1 MRRMRRVLTIGLLAA
16 LAATG
21 AGGCAILGAPT
32 TAAPP
37 ADPTAFNQANSL
49 AAGNLDGDG
58 RPDAVAAVQGSAG
71 KSIQIYGG
79 LPGGSFTKTGALL
92 GKAADTARLA
102 DMDADNRDDV
112 VACCNES
119 GFYVVR
125 IYRKLAGGPVDD
137 TTMTFGIPTSGCCTD
152 IEVGDFVRN
161 RPQGCGGP
169 LGPACPDGPD
179 VAVLYADGTVRV
191 YSNVLNG
198 QPPSL
203 AATVPPPTPPSGRT
217 WRPVGFAD
225 GASSSD
231 LSEIAYAA
239 NDSAGENPTL
249 VAIPP
254 FDTGGTTAA
263 AKFPI
268 TGARSALAAGSGAVI
283 RHGTTP
289 CYTFLGATI
298 CDGVPRPS
306 TFRTTLWAVST
317 VADDGK
323 LAVSAFVPRDYPLLG
338 WQTTPVPNQG
348 ADATL
353 GAPLLADLDGDDS
366 DDVVVYSKR
375 SGTGQDLLA
384 MTGKL
389 DANGNGGTA
398 FCGGNGTFG
407 VNTSLPDPLQTGA
420 RRVIADAGDLTGD
433 GKRDVVAGP
442 TVAAGSGAPLYRLA
456 NASVAGCP
464 G

>member
-1 MRRMRRVLTIGLLAA
+1 MRVLRRGLISSLVVVLVA
-16 LAATG
+16 G
-21 AGGCAILGAPT
+21 AGSGCAILGAPT

-37 ADPTAFNQANSL
+37 ADPSAFNQANSV
-49 AAGNLDGDG
+49 AAGDLGNDGK
-58 RPDAVAAVQGSAG
+58 PDVVVAAQGSAG

-79 LPGGSFTKTGALL
+79 LADGTFTKIGALL
-92 GKAADTARLA
+92 GKAADTARVA
-102 DMDADNRDDV
+102 DMDGDGRDDV
-112 VACCNES
+112 VACCGES

-125 IYRKLAGGPVDD
+125 VYLKLTTGPIDD

-152 IEVGDFVRN
+152 IEVGQFVEN

-169 LGPACPDGPD
+169 LGPRCPDGPD
-179 VAVLYADGTVRV
+179 VAVLYADGTVRI
-191 YSNVLNG
+191 YSNTLSG
-198 QPPSL
+198 PPQL
-203 AATVPPPTPPSGRT
+203 AATVAPPTPPSGRT
-217 WRPVGFAD
+217 WKPVGFAD
-225 GASSSD
+225 GRSEGLSD
-231 LSEIAYAA
+231 IAYAA

-254 FDTGGTTAA
+254 FATGGATAA

-268 TGARSALAAGSGAVI
+268 TGARRALAAGSGAVL
-283 RHGTTP
+283 RHGVTP
-289 CYTFLGATI
+289 CYDVLPGVTF

-306 TFRTTLWAVST
+306 TVRTRLWAVST

-323 LAVSAFVPRDYPLLG
+323 LAISAFAPRDYPLLG
-338 WQTTPVPNQG
+338 WRTTPVPNQG
-348 ADATL
+348 PGATL
-353 GAPLLADLDGDDS
+353 GAPLLTDLDGDGS
-366 DDVVVYSKR
+366 DDVAVYSKR
-375 SGTGQDLLA
+375 AGAGQDLLA

-420 RRVIADAGDLTGD
+420 RRVLADAGDLTGD
-433 GKRDVVAGP
+433 GKPDLVAGLTEP
-442 TVAAGSGAPLYRLA
+442 AGTGAPLYRLP
-456 NASVAGCP
+456 NASTAGCP